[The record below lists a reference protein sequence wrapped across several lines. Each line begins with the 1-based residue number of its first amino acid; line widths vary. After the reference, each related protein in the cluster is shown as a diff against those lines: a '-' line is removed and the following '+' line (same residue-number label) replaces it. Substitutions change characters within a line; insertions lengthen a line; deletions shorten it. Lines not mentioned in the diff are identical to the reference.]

1 MGIVS
6 STDAQARL
14 GRLTAAL
21 KANGYDAAAL
31 IPGATVYYLTGV
43 TYHLGKR
50 PQVMFILPDGE
61 AAMIVPSLEID
72 HAGANQTFPF
82 KLYSYTDAEGYQGAF
97 QRVCSDFKLAGKK
110 IAVEGIKMRVL
121 EGQTIE
127 KYAAGCSLIS
137 ADQMFTDLRIHKQES
152 ELALM
157 RQAIQMSQE
166 ALEETLAEIR
176 PGMTERQV
184 ANILQ
189 GAMTNRGAT
198 GMAFD
203 VTVLAGADSAL
214 PHGTSGETVIKPGD
228 LLLFDYGASLHEY
241 PADITRTF
249 AVGKIDPELEKIYNV
264 VKAANEAGIKAARP
278 GVTAQDVDRAT
289 RKVIVEA
296 GYGEF
301 FTHRTGHGLGLDIHE
316 APNIV
321 DGNPVVLEP
330 GMVFTVEPGIYLPG
344 RGGVRIEDN
353 VLITESGVEVLTS
366 FPKTL
371 RTIG

>member
-6 STDAQARL
+6 SLDARARL
-14 GRLTAAL
+14 ERLTASL
-21 KANGYDAAAL
+21 KAWGYDAAAL
-31 IPGATVYYLTGV
+31 IPGATVFYLTGV

-50 PQVMFILPDGE
+50 PQVLFLAGNE
-61 AAMIVPSLEID
+61 AAMIVPSLEVE
-72 HAGANQTFPF
+72 HAGANQSFPF
-82 KLYSYTDAEGYQGAF
+82 KLYSYTDAEGYLGAF
-97 QRVCSDFKLAGKK
+97 EKVCSDLNLAGKK

-121 EGQTIE
+121 EGQLIE
-127 KYAAGCSLIS
+127 KYAPGCSIIS
-137 ADQMFTDLRIHKQES
+137 ADQMFTDLRILKQES

-157 RQAIQMSQE
+157 RQAIQISQG
-166 ALEETLAEIR
+166 ALEETLAEVR

-184 ANILQ
+184 AAILQ
-189 GAMTNRGAT
+189 GAMTNRGAH
-198 GMAFD
+198 GNAFD
-203 VTVLAGADSAL
+203 ITVLAGADSAL
-214 PHGTSGETVIKPGD
+214 PHGTSGDTVIKPGD
-228 LLLFDYGASLHEY
+228 LLLFDYGATVNQY

-249 AVGKIDPELEKIYNV
+249 AVGKVDPEMEKIYNV

-289 RKVIVEA
+289 RKVIVDA
-296 GYGEF
+296 GYGEY

-321 DGNPVVLEP
+321 DGNAVVLEP

-353 VLITESGVEVLTS
+353 VLITETGVEVLTS